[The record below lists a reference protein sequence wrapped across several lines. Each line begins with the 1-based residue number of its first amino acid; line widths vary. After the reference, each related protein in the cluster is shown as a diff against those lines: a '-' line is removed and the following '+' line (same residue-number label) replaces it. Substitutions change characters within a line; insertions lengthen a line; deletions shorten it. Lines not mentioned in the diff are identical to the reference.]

1 MVKVTFMDKY
11 LGEVW
16 TATYTA
22 AEYAEV
28 KQMVENDPAVIAY
41 KVEIE

>member
-11 LGEVW
+11 LGDIW

-22 AEYAEV
+22 EEYAEV
-28 KQMVENDPAVIAY
+28 KQMVENDPAVIIY
-41 KVEIE
+41 KVEIK